1 MYDLHLAKLQAG
13 LVAWRAG
20 RGGDCPRALDK
31 LPPLDFI
38 GV

>member
-13 LVAWRAG
+13 LVAR
-20 RGGDCPRALDK
+20 RGDCPQALDK